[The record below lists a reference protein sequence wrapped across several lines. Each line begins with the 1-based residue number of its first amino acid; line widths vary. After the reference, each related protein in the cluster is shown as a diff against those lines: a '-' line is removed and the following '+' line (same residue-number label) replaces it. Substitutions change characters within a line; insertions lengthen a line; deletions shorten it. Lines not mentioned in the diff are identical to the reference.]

1 MTYDIIKN
9 QFHLVKYLTNEI
21 NGILIDFGVNVSA
34 EYQRMWGVS
43 EQ

>member
-1 MTYDIIKN
+1 MTYSTFKDY
-9 QFHLVKYLTNEI
+9 FHLVKYLTHEI

-34 EYQRMWGVS
+34 EYQRMWCVS